1 MRNQPTLA
9 IVVSTVLLSALAAQA
24 QPADPDDGDV
34 LASTEE
40 WTEADVNDDGTLSQA
55 EWNRAEP
62 SLSAHFGEID
72 ADDDRRISR
81 DELAAWQAGPDPGD
95 VDADE
100 LATGAAARDAPVP
113 ATEDKASTPGD
124 TTDALLP
131 DDGDEATELLP
142 DDADDAAGTDP
153 ASQ

>member
-62 SLSAHFGEID
+62 SLSAQFGEID
-72 ADDDRRISR
+72 ANDDHRISR

-100 LATGAAARDAPVP
+100 LATSSADRDAP
-113 ATEDKASTPGD
+113 AQGD
-124 TTDALLP
+124 TTDDLLP

-142 DDADDAAGTDP
+142 DNADDDAAGTGEAGSDP
-153 ASQ
+153 TSH